1 MIELLKCAKGYL
13 RIKVW
18 GFSPERFMNLCGNKD
33 ILLWD
38 ITKEGDACYMCIS
51 LQGFYRLR
59 PIVRKTGTR
68 VVILQRYGLPFFIPV
83 LYKRKIF
90 ILGCVLTIAFWYI
103 SSLFIWDIRLSG
115 NYQITEDVF
124 MTFLKEYKV
133 DIGMPK
139 SGLDIEE
146 MEKEIR
152 KRFPE
157 ITWTSAKLSG
167 TKLMIEVK
175 ENDAPIISAI
185 TEQVQGTDFVADF
198 DGKIVSMIVRS
209 GIPKVAIGDEVTK
222 GTVLVEGSVPI
233 FNEDTT
239 VREYHYVD
247 ADADIVLEHVR
258 QFQARLPFDYVSK
271 EYTGRCEK
279 SYYFR
284 IGKQEFRFGEKEP
297 YLVFD
302 SVIRESRPA
311 VFEKLSIPVYFGS
324 YTHREYQNTEH
335 EYSLTMA
342 ESILNEK
349 LSIFLASLAEKGV
362 QIIEKNVK
370 IDTNS
375 GTWIICGDFLVQ
387 ESVGVNVSIM
397 KQDVGENN
405 SDERDI
411 QEN

>member
-18 GFSPERFMNLCGNKD
+18 GFSPERFMNLCGNKE

-38 ITKEGDACYMCIS
+38 ITKEGDAYYMCIS

-90 ILGCVLTIAFWYI
+90 ILGCMLTIAFWYI

-124 MTFLKEYKV
+124 MTFLKEYQV
-133 DIGMPK
+133 DIGMSK
-139 SGLDIEE
+139 SALDIEE

-167 TKLMIEVK
+167 TKLLIEVK

-185 TEQVQGTDFVADF
+185 TEQAQGTDLVADF
-198 DGKIVSMIVRS
+198 EGKIVSMIVRN
-209 GIPKVAIGDEVTK
+209 GVPKVAIGDEVTK
-222 GTVLVEGSVPI
+222 GMVLVEGSVPI
-233 FNEDTT
+233 FNEDST

-284 IGKQEFRFGEKEP
+284 IGKQEFRFGENEP

-335 EYSLTMA
+335 EYSLDMA

-349 LSIFLASLAEKGV
+349 LSTFLASLTEKGV

-375 GTWIICGDFLVQ
+375 GTWVIRGDFLVQ
-387 ESVGVNVSIM
+387 ESVGVDVSII